1 MTKLDREKITEI
13 IGDIDQ
19 ADADG
24 ASYIQRKLRNFNTRY
39 CIWPG
44 QTEDG
49 RKHAGAYGKK
59 IFPWDGAADTKIFL
73 SEQIIRERVIALV
86 NAFFKARIQ
95 VQPVESMDIDKR
107 NAAETVLKWL
117 MFQHC
122 LDDLRREVRLAAEI
136 RETYGLAVMA
146 IDWEQQTRVEVK
158 SFSMEDAMAMLQESQ
173 DPNLQALLEVVLDPE
188 QEALA
193 AQLMGEVIPA
203 LGSTTKV
210 RQFRE
215 KGIVEW
221 DEPYIFSSKPVVRA
235 LEAWEDIIFPIQ
247 TDSIQRAS
255 FVARRELLNE
265 VELRERANLEGW
277 DKEWVEKAVK
287 HKGEMK
293 RIHLNVHRSDQFL
306 YEQLRDLIEIWHVY
320 RKELDERTGA
330 VKVTRT
336 VISYSITDKAAVH
349 DIMPYAHGLYPF
361 VELPRERNTRP
372 LLESRGIPEIVQTAQ
387 EEIKVQRDFRVDRA
401 SISILPPLK
410 TPAARGKFDLVLG
423 PAMQIPERRPGE
435 ISWMQPPAF
444 DQGSIEVEAAT
455 RADIDRYFGRM
466 TEAVNP
472 NMAMLHMQELVDSWL
487 IDMKLV
493 SVQIMAL
500 AQQYMTPEEVARITG
515 NAQLAFNASPQ
526 DIRGRFDITAEFDAR
541 LLDNEALGAK
551 LEYLA
556 KILVPMDSF
565 GVIDRA
571 GLVKYMFQ
579 AVDPNLAGMLV
590 QDIGKATQAEI
601 EDEQGAFAKIA
612 AGTEPP
618 LKEGGQNAQV
628 RLQTLQQIIQSNPAV
643 QQRYAQDEIFKKM
656 IDARAQAFQFQ
667 LQQQQNAVIGRV
679 GSQPALQQMQQE
691 QQLGMTAQPAA

>member
-1 MTKLDREKITEI
+1 VKKPEVSKLIF
-13 IGDIDQ
+13 DIDQ

-24 ASYIQRKLRNFNTRY
+24 SQYQQRKVKNFNTRY

-44 QTEDG
+44 QTDDG
-49 RKHAGAYGKK
+49 RKHQSAYGQK
-59 IFPWDGAADTKIFL
+59 IFPWENSSDVKIFL

-117 MFQHC
+117 IGTHC
-122 LDDLRREVRLAAEI
+122 ADDMRREIRLAAEM
-136 RETYGLAVMA
+136 RETYGLSIMA

-158 SFSMEDAMAMLQESQ
+158 SFTMEDAMMMLQETQ
-173 DPNLQALLEVVLDPE
+173 DPNLQALLEVILDPE
-188 QEALA
+188 QEELA
-193 AQLMGEVIPA
+193 AQLMGEIIPE
-203 LGSTTKV
+203 LGTTTKV

-215 KGIVEW
+215 KGAVEW
-221 DEPYIFSSKPVVRA
+221 EQPYIFSSKPVVRA
-235 LEAWEDIIFPIQ
+235 LEPWEDIIFPIH
-247 TDSIQRAS
+247 TDSIQRAP
-255 FVARRELLNE
+255 FIARRELLNE
-265 VELRERANLEGW
+265 FELRERAAIEGW
-277 DKEWVEKAVK
+277 DQEWVERAVK
-287 HKGEMK
+287 HKGELK
-293 RIHLNVHRSDQFL
+293 RIHLNIHRSDNFL
-306 YEQLRDLIEIWHVY
+306 FEQLRDLIEVWHVY
-320 RKELDERTGA
+320 RKEHDERTNA
-330 VKVTRT
+330 TKVTRT
-336 VISYSITDKAAVH
+336 VISWNLTDKAALH
-349 DIMPYAHGLYPF
+349 ELMPYDHAMYPF

-372 LLESRGIPEIVQTAQ
+372 LLESRGIPEIVKTAQ

-435 ISWMQPPAF
+435 ITWMNPPPF

-466 TEAVNP
+466 TDAVNP

-493 SVQIMAL
+493 MAQVMAL
-500 AQQYMTPEEVARITG
+500 AQQYMTGEEIARVTG
-515 NAQLAFNASPQ
+515 NPNLQFNASPA
-526 DIRGRFDITAEFDAR
+526 DIRGRYDITAEFDAR

-551 LEYLA
+551 LDYLA
-556 KILVPMDSF
+556 KVLVPLDSF

-579 AVDPNLAGMLV
+579 AVDPNLAGILV
-590 QDIGKATQAEI
+590 QDIGQATQAEI
-601 EDEQGAFAKIA
+601 EDEQVQFSKIA

-618 LKEGGQNAQV
+618 LKEGGQNATV

-643 QQRYAQDEIFKKM
+643 QQRYQQDEIFRKM

-679 GSQPALQQMQQE
+679 GAQPALQKMQQDA
-691 QQLGMTAQPAA
+691 QLGMTAQPAA

>member
-1 MTKLDREKITEI
+1 MTLKREDLTKI

-24 ASYIQRKLRNFNTRY
+24 SQYQQRKVKNFNTRY

-44 QTEDG
+44 QTDDG
-49 RKHAGAYGKK
+49 RKHQSAYGQK
-59 IFPWDGAADTKIFL
+59 IFPWENSSDVKIFL
-73 SEQIIRERVIALV
+73 SEQIIRERVISLV
-86 NAFFKARIQ
+86 NAFFKARVQ

-107 NAAETVLKWL
+107 NAAESVLKWL
-117 MFQHC
+117 LFSHC
-122 LDDLRREVRLAAEI
+122 LDDLRREVRLAAEM
-136 RETYGLAVMA
+136 RETYGLAIMA
-146 IDWEQQTRVEVK
+146 IDWEQQTRVEIK
-158 SFSMEDAMAMLQESQ
+158 SFTMEEAMMMLQESQ
-173 DPNLQALLEVVLDPE
+173 DPNLQALLEVILDPE
-188 QEALA
+188 QEELA
-193 AQLMGEVIPA
+193 AQLMGEIVPELA
-203 LGSTTKV
+203 STVKI

-215 KGIVEW
+215 KGEVEW
-221 DEPYIFSSKPVVRA
+221 EQPYIFSSKPVVRS
-235 LEAWEDIIFPIQ
+235 LEPWEDIIFPIQ
-247 TDSIQRAS
+247 TDSIQRAP
-255 FVARRELLNE
+255 FVARRELLSE
-265 VELRERANLEGW
+265 FELRERATLEGW
-277 DKEWVEKAVK
+277 DSEWVERAVK
-287 HKGEMK
+287 HKGELK
-293 RIHLNVHRSDQFL
+293 RIHLNIHRSDNFL
-306 YEQLRDLIEIWHVY
+306 FEQLRDLIEVWHVY
-320 RKELDERTGA
+320 KKEHDDRTGA
-330 VKVTRT
+330 TKVTRT
-336 VISYSITDKAAVH
+336 VLSYNITDKPALH
-349 DIMPYAHGLYPF
+349 ELMPYDHAQYPF

-372 LLESRGIPEIVQTAQ
+372 LLESRGIPEIVKTAQ

-435 ISWMQPPAF
+435 VSWMAPPPF

-493 SVQIMAL
+493 MAQVMAL
-500 AQQYMTPEEVARITG
+500 SQQYMTPEEVARITG
-515 NAQLAFNASPQ
+515 NEQLQFNASPQ

-551 LEYLA
+551 LDYLA
-556 KILVPMDSF
+556 KVLVPLDSF

-579 AVDPNLAGMLV
+579 AVDPNLAGLLV
-590 QDIGKATQAEI
+590 QDIGAATAAEQ
-601 EDEQGAFAKIA
+601 EDEQTAFAKIA

-628 RLQTLQQIIQSNPAV
+628 RLQTLQTIIQSNPAV
-643 QQRYAQDEIFKKM
+643 QQRYQQDEIFRSM

-667 LQQQQNAVIGRV
+667 LQQQQNAVIGRT
-679 GSQPALQQMQQE
+679 GAQPALQKMAQD
-691 QQLGMTAQPAA
+691 QQLGMTAAPAA